1 MTLTPPR
8 RTGHLPAA
16 TALLAAAALLLA
28 GCTSAAE
35 SGGGAGDCPV
45 TPDESITTTA
55 RIAYQAI
62 PNGDLVVKDRGWL
75 EACMPNATVE
85 WARYAGAEVVQ
96 ALGSDSA
103 DLGLMGSSSLVRALS
118 APLELDLKVTWIFDV
133 IGDAEA
139 LVVSGDQ
146 TSIEDLAGASI
157 AVPFATTTHY
167 SLLAALEAAGM
178 DPTSDVTLINL
189 NPDAMPAAWENGEI
203 DAAWVW
209 EPTLSE
215 LTASGT
221 VILTS
226 AQTAELGRATYDLGG
241 ATTEFIEANP
251 EFMAMWTRVQSAAAE
266 LLNADPAAAA
276 ESIAVEL
283 GITPA
288 EVETQ
293 IAGYRYLTAAEQAGP
308 EYVGG
313 GLADA
318 MVHTAQFLQT
328 QDQVEA
334 ASAPEAYAA
343 AVHTASI
350 EQAAG

>member
-1 MTLTPPR
+1 MTATSTLR
-8 RTGHLPAA
+8 RAA
-16 TALLAAAALLLA
+16 ALAAAALLLA

-35 SGGGAGDCPV
+35 SGAGESACPV

-62 PNGDLVVKDRGWL
+62 PNGDLVVKDLGWL
-75 EACMPNATVE
+75 EACLPNATIE

-118 APLELDLKVTWIFDV
+118 APLELDLQVTWIFDV

-146 TSIEDLAGASI
+146 TSITDLAGASI

-167 SLLAALEAAGM
+167 SLLAALEDAGM
-178 DPTSDVTLINL
+178 DATTDVTLINL

-226 AQTAELGRATYDLGG
+226 AQTAELGRPTFDLGG
-241 ATTEFIEANP
+241 ATSEFIEANP
-251 EFMAMWTRVQSAAAE
+251 EFMVMWTRVQSAAAA
-266 LLNADPAAAA
+266 LLQEDPEAAA

-283 GITPA
+283 GLTPE
-288 EVETQ
+288 EVQAQ
-293 IAGYRYLTAAEQAGP
+293 IAGYRYLTADEQAGAD
-308 EYVGG
+308 YFGG

-318 MVHTAQFLQT
+318 MVHTAEFLAT

-334 ASAPEAYAA
+334 ASSAEEYAA
-343 AVHTASI
+343 AVHSASI